1 MMRFM
6 TPYKL
11 WLAIKD
17 CVNENKDPS
26 KDIGLTLKEG
36 KKIIVEMY

>member
-1 MMRFM
+1 M
-6 TPYKL
+6 TPYAL

-17 CVNENKDPS
+17 CVNKNEKS
-26 KDIGLTLKEG
+26 KARELTLKEG